1 MTRKQNVFEQNV
13 EDKVI
18 FLDSLRNKTIGELI
32 DFMDK
37 NPNVEIF
44 DWISNNTSHSLKHR
58 RGYNISNNMK
68 LRCIGAA
75 IGLVAGLV
83 AACYLGQET
92 LTLIGVS
99 GVVLIAFAIVGAL
112 LGAGAGYVVG
122 KCLDKIKVTNMQRE
136 ISR

>member
-1 MTRKQNVFEQNV
+1 MTFEKYVNNG
-13 EDKVI
+13 VI
-18 FLDSLRNKTIGELI
+18 SLDNLRDKTIGKLI
-32 DFMDK
+32 DFVDK

-44 DWISNNTSHSLKHR
+44 DWISNNTSHNLKHR

-68 LRCIGAA
+68 LRCIGVG

-83 AACYLGQET
+83 AACCLGQET
-92 LTLIGVS
+92 LALIGGS

-136 ISR
+136 RSY